1 MQNRKEGFNAAK
13 TQAEGEPRTGIC
25 CLSAGE
31 GDSFTE
37 TVTGNEQGRPS
48 GFIGTGPGKERFD
61 RGIPRRKRTRDLNMV
76 YNSVNI
82 HSCGFEITRL

>member
-31 GDSFTE
+31 EDSFTE

-48 GFIGTGPGKERFD
+48 GFIGTGPGKERLT
-61 RGIPRRKRTRDLNMV
+61 GGYPAGKGHVI
-76 YNSVNI
+76 
-82 HSCGFEITRL
+82 